1 MADETGQTK
10 DTASVS
16 PLSTNTPAWRPNEVP
31 GETNIGSGNGATPS
45 QTDAYGATTPDEAY
59 ETSSPLPL
67 VIGLAAAGLATAGAV
82 AFFVGRRAQNSG
94 NNSTPLLTSDTL
106 RNLTDSASDQLD
118 DLRHTL
124 KQQLVERPYRA
135 TRPLR
140 RRDSAARPRRSAV
153 AWTRFHARHA
163 TSSGTRAMCS
173 ARPNTAGSER

>member
-94 NNSTPLLTSDTL
+94 NNSTPLLSSDTL

-118 DLRHTL
+118 DLRSHAKAAVGGSPIPGDTPL
-124 KQQLVERPYRA
+124 APRDPPLDRA
-135 TRPLR
+135 ATTWRGLDFTHDTRR
-140 RRDSAARPRRSAV
+140 AA
-153 AWTRFHARHA
+153 
-163 TSSGTRAMCS
+163 
-173 ARPNTAGSER
+173 